1 VSDSF
6 QACAGCVAEWG
17 AEVPPR
23 AIDRDLIGCAIMRV
37 LVADKLSSFVP
48 GRLQDLGARVEVDA
62 KLDGDSLTAKIAELD
77 PSVLIVRSTKV
88 TAGHVAAGRGLSL
101 VIRAGAG
108 VNTIDLPACS
118 ERGIYV
124 ANCPGKNAVAV
135 AELAIGHLVNCD
147 RRIADNVASLRAHQ
161 WDKKQFGEARGL
173 RGRTLAI
180 LGFGAI
186 GKEVAVRA
194 KAFGMRVVAWSLFQP
209 GEAEAHG
216 IEKAATAEAAVNG
229 ADAVS
234 VHLPFTPET
243 SKRIGASVFGAM
255 KPGAY
260 FINTSR
266 GEVVDQDA
274 LVEAIKTRGLRAGLD
289 VFAVEP
295 AAAKAA
301 FDDAIVALPGVYG
314 TCHIG
319 ASTDEAEE
327 AVGEEVVR
335 IVAAYQNAEPI
346 PNCVNLAKKSAATH
360 VIAVRHADR
369 VGVLARVLGIL
380 SEARHNV
387 QDMENIVFSGG
398 QAALVRIEIVGE
410 PEERVLAA
418 IAASADVF
426 HVATSTL

>member
-1 VSDSF
+1 
-6 QACAGCVAEWG
+6 
-17 AEVPPR
+17 
-23 AIDRDLIGCAIMRV
+23 MRV

-77 PSVLIVRSTKV
+77 PAVVIVRSTKV
-88 TAGHVAAGRGLSL
+88 NAAQIAAGKALSL

-108 VNTIDLPACS
+108 VNTIDLAACS

-135 AELAIGHLVNCD
+135 AELAMGHLVNID

-161 WDKKQFGEARGL
+161 WDKKTFGEARGL

-186 GKEVAVRA
+186 GKEVTVRA
-194 KAFGMRVVAWSLFQP
+194 KAFGMKVVAWSLFAP
-209 GEAEAHG
+209 GEAEMYG
-216 IEKAATAEAAVNG
+216 IERAATAEAAVAN
-229 ADAVS
+229 ADAVT

-255 KPGAY
+255 KAGAY

-274 LVEAIKTRGLRAGLD
+274 LAEAVRTRGIKAGLD
-289 VFAVEP
+289 VFAKEP
-295 AAAKAA
+295 AAAKGA
-301 FDDAIVALPGVYG
+301 FEDTIVDLPGVYG

-335 IVAAYQNAEPI
+335 IVAAYRNAEPI

-387 QDMENIVFSGG
+387 QGMENIVFSGG

-410 PEERVLAA
+410 PEESVLAS
-418 IAASADVF
+418 IAASPDVF
-426 HVATSTL
+426 HVGSSAI

>member
-1 VSDSF
+1 
-6 QACAGCVAEWG
+6 
-17 AEVPPR
+17 
-23 AIDRDLIGCAIMRV
+23 MRV

-48 GRLQDLGARVEVDA
+48 GRLQDLGARVEVDP
-62 KLDGDSLTAKIAELD
+62 KLDGDTLTAKIAELD
-77 PSVLIVRSTKV
+77 PAVLIVRSTKV
-88 TAGHVAAGRGLSL
+88 SAAHIAAGKALSL

-108 VNTIDLPACS
+108 VNTIDLGTCS

-135 AELAIGHLVNCD
+135 AELAMGHLVNLD

-161 WDKKQFGEARGL
+161 WDKKAYGEARGL

-194 KAFGMRVVAWSLFQP
+194 RAFGMKVVAWSLFAP
-209 GEAEAHG
+209 GEAEAYG
-216 IEKAATAEAAVNG
+216 VEPVATAEAAVAN

-243 SKRIGASVFGAM
+243 TKRIGASVFGAM
-255 KPGAY
+255 KQGAY
-260 FINTSR
+260 FVNTSR

-274 LVEAIKTRGLRAGLD
+274 LADACRTRGLRAGLD
-289 VFAVEP
+289 VFAKEP
-295 AAAKAA
+295 SASKGA
-301 FDDAIVALPGVYG
+301 FEDPIVDLPGVYG

-335 IVAAYQNAEPI
+335 IVRAYKHAEAI
-346 PNCVNLAKKSAATH
+346 PNCVNLASKSAATH

-387 QDMENIVFSGG
+387 QGMENIVFSGG
-398 QAALVRIEIVGE
+398 QSALVRIEIVGE
-410 PEERVLAA
+410 PRPEVLSA
-418 IAASADVF
+418 IAANADVF
-426 HVATSTL
+426 HVGSSAI

>member
-1 VSDSF
+1 
-6 QACAGCVAEWG
+6 
-17 AEVPPR
+17 
-23 AIDRDLIGCAIMRV
+23 MRV
-37 LVADKLSSFVP
+37 LVADKLASFVS
-48 GRLQDLGARVEVDA
+48 GRLQDLGARVEVDP
-62 KLDGDSLTAKIAELD
+62 KLDGDTLTAKLGELD
-77 PSVLIVRSTKV
+77 PAVLIVRSTKV
-88 TAGHVAAGRGLSL
+88 SAAQIAAGKGLSL

-135 AELAIGHLVNCD
+135 AELAMGHLVNID
-147 RRIADNVASLRAHQ
+147 RRIADNVAALRAHQ
-161 WDKKQFGEARGL
+161 WDKKTFGEARGL

-186 GKEVAVRA
+186 GKEVAARA
-194 KAFGMRVVAWSLFQP
+194 QAFGMKVVAWSIFSH
-209 GEAEAHG
+209 GEAELHG
-216 IEKAATAEAAVNG
+216 VIPVATAEAAVSG

-234 VHLPFTPET
+234 VHLPHTPET
-243 SKRIGASVFGAM
+243 EKRIGASVFGAM
-255 KPGAY
+255 KQGAY

-274 LVEAIKTRGLRAGLD
+274 LVDAVRTRGIRAGLD
-289 VFAVEP
+289 VFAKEP
-295 AAAKAA
+295 SAAKAS
-301 FDDAIVALPGVYG
+301 FDDAIVDLPGVYG

-335 IVAAYQNAEPI
+335 IVRAYKNAEEI
-346 PNCVNLAKKSAATH
+346 PNCVNLARKSAATH

-387 QDMENIVFSGG
+387 QGMENVVFSGG

-410 PEERVLAA
+410 PDERVLAA
-418 IAASADVF
+418 IAGSADVF
-426 HVATSTL
+426 HVGASAI